1 MYNLWRLICNI
12 LFIFMYIFLFCSVNV
27 VIIDLLDFI
36 FLIEMNI
43 IENKF
48 LIKGLVK
55 VLLLRW
61 GEDIV

>member
-1 MYNLWRLICNI
+1 
-12 LFIFMYIFLFCSVNV
+12 MYIFLFCSVNV